1 MEGFIEA
8 FSAAVDAVDSF
19 VWGWAMIVLLLG
31 THLVMT
37 VRTGFIQRKIGTA
50 IKLSVSGSD
59 SGAEGDVSQFGA
71 LTAALAATIGTGN
84 IVGVA
89 TGLLAGGPGAIFW
102 MWITGVFGIAT
113 KYAETFISVKYRV
126 KDENGE
132 MLGGAMY
139 ALERGFGDKY
149 GKGLGKTLAVL
160 FAVFAFVASF
170 GIGASVQSNALAG
183 VVTSYIP
190 GLSGETATAANA
202 LIGILMVVLV
212 GVVIIG
218 GIKSVTRV
226 TEKLV
231 PVMALLYA
239 AGCIVIIGMNAEY
252 VGEAI
257 GLIVT
262 CAFTGQAA
270 FGGAVGSGIML
281 ALQFG
286 FKRGLFSN
294 ESGLGSAPLV
304 AANATTKNPARQA
317 LVSMTGTFWD
327 TVVICAIT
335 GIMLVSTVLANPD
348 LEARILYSGNT
359 GALSS
364 YAEEVGEDVWA
375 VNAADAFGDDW
386 NSFSDEMKGK
396 IIAWQGQEYS
406 AANDMSMDNV
416 DLSTVVAS
424 YSAAGGEVQA
434 CAEQMKNT
442 SFLKAAAD
450 LTTSAFSEIPVLGPI
465 VLAVGMVLFTY
476 STMLGWAAY
485 GNRAVMYLF
494 GRKGGQ
500 RRGRRSIRVYQVIF
514 LLFVLWGCLGGGD
527 LVWNISDITNALMAV
542 PNCIAVLALG
552 GVIVAGTKYYV
563 YQKNLDEVDDT
574 PIPTVEEFE
583 AERNKTA

>member
-1 MEGFIEA
+1 MDAFIAGFSNII
-8 FSAAVDAVDSF
+8 DAIDSF
-19 VWGWAMIVLLLG
+19 VWGWVMIVLLLG
-31 THLVMT
+31 THLIMT
-37 VRTGFIQRKIGTA
+37 IRTRFIQRKIGTA
-50 IKLSVSGSD
+50 IKLSVSNSD

-71 LTAALAATIGTGN
+71 LTTALAATIGTGN

-89 TGLLAGGPGAIFW
+89 TGLIAGGPGAIFL

-113 KYAETFISVKYRV
+113 KYAETYISVKYRV
-126 KDENGE
+126 KDSNGE

-139 ALERGFGDKY
+139 ALERGLKVR
-149 GKGLGKTLAVL
+149 KLGKILAIL
-160 FAVFAFVASF
+160 FAVFTFIASF
-170 GIGASVQSNALAG
+170 GIGASVQSNSLTG
-183 VVTSYIP
+183 VVTGYIP
-190 GLSGETATAANA
+190 NLEGESMVGAQAM
-202 LIGILMVVLV
+202 IGVLLMILV
-212 GVVIIG
+212 GIVIFG

-239 AGCIVIIGMNAEY
+239 AGCIVIIVMNWQY

-257 GLIVT
+257 GLIFT
-262 CAFTGQAA
+262 CAFTGKAA

-327 TVVICAIT
+327 TVIICAIT

-348 LEARILYSGNT
+348 LEARLLYSGNT
-359 GALSS
+359 GTVES
-364 YAEEVGEDVWA
+364 YATEVQKEVWE
-375 VNAADAFGDDW
+375 VNPAEAFGDSW
-386 NSFSDEMKGK
+386 NEFSDEMKGK
-396 IIAWQGQEYS
+396 ILAWQAQEYS
-406 AANDMSMDNV
+406 NKNDMDINNV
-416 DLSTVVAS
+416 DFATVLPNWGSVDS
-424 YSAAGGEVQA
+424 NVQA
-434 CAEQMKNT
+434 KAQEYKT
-442 SFLKAAAD
+442 ASFLKAAAD
-450 LTTSAFSEIPVLGPI
+450 LTTSAFSAIPVLGPL

-494 GRKGGQ
+494 GRKGGKK
-500 RRGRRSIRVYQVIF
+500 RGQRSIRIYQVVF

-563 YQKNLDEVDDT
+563 YQKNLDEIDDT

-583 AERNKTA
+583 EERNKTA

>member
-1 MEGFIEA
+1 MDAFVSS
-8 FSAAVDAVDSF
+8 FSAIIDAIDSF
-19 VWGWAMIVLLLG
+19 VWGWVMIVLLLG
-31 THLVMT
+31 THLIMT
-37 VRTGFIQRKIGTA
+37 IRTRFIQRKIGTA
-50 IKLSVSGSD
+50 IKLSVSNTD
-59 SGAEGDVSQFGA
+59 ADAEGDVSQFGA
-71 LTAALAATIGTGN
+71 LTTALAATIGTGN

-89 TGLLAGGPGAIFW
+89 TGLIAGGPGAVFW

-113 KYAETFISVKYRV
+113 KYAETYISVKHRV
-126 KDENGE
+126 KDSNGE

-139 ALERGFGDKY
+139 ALERGLKQ
-149 GKGLGKTLAVL
+149 KKLGRILAIL
-160 FAVFAFVASF
+160 FAVFAFIASF
-170 GIGASVQSNALAG
+170 GIGASVQSNSLTG
-183 VVTSYIP
+183 VVTGYIP
-190 GLSGETATAANA
+190 GLEGESMFGAQA
-202 LIGILMVVLV
+202 LIGVLLMILV
-212 GVVIIG
+212 GIVIFG

-239 AGCIVIIGMNAEY
+239 AGCIVIIVMNWEF

-257 GLIVT
+257 GLILT

-270 FGGAVGSGIML
+270 FGGAVGSGVAL
-281 ALQFG
+281 ALQYG

-327 TVVICAIT
+327 TVIICAIT
-335 GIMLVSTVLANPD
+335 GIMLVSTVLANPE

-359 GALSS
+359 GAVSS
-364 YAEEVGEDVWA
+364 YAAEVGQDTWA
-375 VNAADAFGDDW
+375 VNPADAFGESWD
-386 NSFSDEMKGK
+386 NFSDEMKGK
-396 IIAWQGQEYS
+396 IIAWQGQEY
-406 AANDMSMDNV
+406 ANANNMSVDDV
-416 DLSTVVAS
+416 DLATAVPAYAAAS
-424 YSAAGGEVQA
+424 ADVQGFA
-434 CAEQMKNT
+434 QELKNT

-450 LTTSAFSEIPVLGPI
+450 LTTSAFSAIPVLGPI

-500 RRGRRSIRVYQVIF
+500 KRGKSAIRIYQIVF
-514 LLFVLWGCLGGGD
+514 LLFVLWGCLGGGE

-552 GVIVAGTKYYV
+552 GVIVAGTKHYV
-563 YQKNLDEVDDT
+563 YDKNLDEIDDS
-574 PIPTVEEFE
+574 PIPTVEELE
-583 AERNKTA
+583 AERQKSA

>member
-1 MEGFIEA
+1 MDGFIAA
-8 FSAAVDAVDSF
+8 FSAGVDAVDSF

-31 THLVMT
+31 THLYMT
-37 VRTGFIQRKIGTA
+37 IRTKFIQRKIGTA
-50 IKLSVSGSD
+50 IKLSVSKAD
-59 SGAEGDVSQFGA
+59 AEAAGDVSQFGA

-113 KYAETFISVKYRV
+113 KYAETYISVKYRV
-126 KDENGE
+126 KDSNGE

-139 ALERGFGDKY
+139 ALERGLKNKSA
-149 GKGLGKTLAVL
+149 GKILAIL

-190 GLSGETATAANA
+190 GLDSTTTGAANA
-202 LIGILMVVLV
+202 MIGVIMVVLV
-212 GVVIIG
+212 GVVILG

-231 PVMALLYA
+231 PVMAVLYA
-239 AGCIVIIGMNAEY
+239 AGCIVIIGMNWQY

-257 GLIVT
+257 GLIVS

-317 LVSMTGTFWD
+317 LVSMSGTFWD
-327 TVVICAIT
+327 TVIICAIT
-335 GIMLVSTVLANPD
+335 GIMLVSTMLANPNI
-348 LEARILYSGNT
+348 EAMLISGQISQWAA
-359 GALSS
+359 GANLDITHMNPQ
-364 YAEEVGEDVWA
+364 A
-375 VNAADAFGDDW
+375 
-386 NSFSDEMKGK
+386 
-396 IIAWQGQEYS
+396 
-406 AANDMSMDNV
+406 
-416 DLSTVVAS
+416 VVAAWT
-424 YSAAGGEVQA
+424 AASSQA
-434 CAEQMKNT
+434 QDMWLAFDAPMQNMILDQVGQGNIIT
-442 SFLKAAAD
+442 AAAQ
-450 LTTSAFSEIPVLGPI
+450 LTTTAFSCIPVLGPV

-476 STMLGWAAY
+476 STMLGWATY

-494 GRKGGQ
+494 GKTG
-500 RRGRRSIRVYQVIF
+500 IRPYQIVF
-514 LLFVLWGCLGGGD
+514 LVFVFWGCIGGGD

-542 PNCIAVLALG
+542 PNCIAVIALA
-552 GVIVAGTKYYV
+552 GVIAAGTSHYV
-563 YQKNLDEVDDT
+563 YDKNLDEVDDT
-574 PIPTVEEFE
+574 PIPELE
-583 AERNKTA
+583 K